1 MDSNNSNEYHY
12 AQNRTVLFD
21 ETSRFEKAEKIFLI
35 LKEKYAHQ
43 LVDAVV
49 LDIGCSAGLIDYWL
63 AKKVKYIYG
72 IDIDQ
77 DIISSVKNV
86 EKQANNFMFIYSEG
100 DKLCFKDNTFDIIIA
115 NIMYYLL
122 PHHAQ
127 QTMMEEI
134 HRCLK
139 PDGLCYFATPNRLL
153 ILDGKYKLPFLCW
166 LPIRL
171 GRMYVKICSSIPDY
185 NEYYKTLFGLRK
197 MIKKHFVWQD
207 ITLEI
212 LDHPHKYKFMHNQHK
227 VIQGVIRILARLFYL
242 FMPNYIFI
250 LRKRE
255 KDL

>member
-1 MDSNNSNEYHY
+1 MDNSNSNEYHY
-12 AQNRTVLFD
+12 ANTRTVLFD
-21 ETSRFEKAEKIFLI
+21 KTSRFEKAEKIFLI

-43 LVDAVV
+43 LVEATV

-63 AKKVKYIYG
+63 ANKVRYIYG
-72 IDIDQ
+72 IDIDN

-86 EKQANNFMFIYSEG
+86 EKQVDNFMFIYSEG
-100 DKLCFKDNTFDIIIA
+100 DKLCFKDNTFDIVIS

-127 QTMMEEI
+127 QKMMEEI
-134 HRCLK
+134 SRCLK
-139 PDGLCYFATPNRLL
+139 PEGLCYFATPNRLL
-153 ILDGKYKLPFLCW
+153 ILDGKYRLPFLCW

-171 GRMYVKICSSIPDY
+171 GRMYVKIFAPSKEY

-197 MIKKHFVWQD
+197 MIKKYFVWQD

-212 LDHPHKYKFMHNQHK
+212 LDHPHKYKFMYNQHK
-227 VIQGVIRILARLFYL
+227 FIQGGIRILARLFYL

-255 KDL
+255 KNI